1 MFELMVELFF
11 VSSVQRADT
20 THKRG
25 SLTFLDRATQGRRQS
40 VGRIVVGGPIPLG
53 CGNLNIS
60 VKLQPSVTRVSRL
73 TSCAQPARPRGPRG
87 LAKGCCLRALS
98 FPALSPLESLWA
110 PAGGDSPPVGDR
122 HDCVFIHN
130 PKNIDQTFLV
140 ALVPALLQGTQVD
153 EAGGATTS
161 WSTRL

>member
-20 THKRG
+20 AGLRKLEHFCEVA
-25 SLTFLDRATQGRRQS
+25 TFRHPSFTTDELRTTCATAWSG
-40 VGRIVVGGPIPLG
+40 L
-53 CGNLNIS
+53 
-60 VKLQPSVTRVSRL
+60 
-73 TSCAQPARPRGPRG
+73 

-153 EAGGATTS
+153 EAGGATPS